1 MQDGEPGGLAVRRCQ
16 AGGSWNTPDFRQC
29 RDSELDCYT
38 CFTVHLTESF
48 SALPYLTINVFR
60 PSQTQLGSSTVIVEQ
75 GRAINIGCSYQSV
88 FFDEELT
95 TWFQIVNG
103 EEVRGE
109 RRRKFFNCWYLNTPS
124 SS

>member
-1 MQDGEPGGLAVRRCQ
+1 MSWIAILASLFIQ
-16 AGGSWNTPDFRQC
+16 
-29 RDSELDCYT
+29 LY
-38 CFTVHLTESF
+38 LF
-48 SALPYLTINVFR
+48 SALPYLTINVFQ

-75 GRAINIGCSYQSV
+75 GRAIDIDCSYQSV

-109 RRRKFFNCWYLNTPS
+109 RRRKILNCWYLNTPS